1 MRVGPVGTT
10 CGLGRW
16 VRRRTG
22 SLVGTTLGG
31 GTESSGSTIGT
42 LGGLAWG
49 GVVAVFCGAGVIRTG
64 TLGGWA
70 VGSGTG
76 CAIGGSILG
85 GRCLGVT
92 CRKMSASCW
101 IDLAWGRLSF
111 TYGAAGAGL
120 RRAWV
125 RSCAAR
131 VATSADDI
139 WGMQIVCGKKST
151 VSLTRAALVLVM
163 YTWWHW

>member
-16 VRRRTG
+16 ERRWTG

-31 GTESSGSTIGT
+31 GTGASGSTIGT

-49 GVVAVFCGAGVIRTG
+49 EFGALCCGAGAIRTG

-76 CAIGGSILG
+76 GSIGGRILG
-85 GRCLGVT
+85 GRFALG
-92 CRKMSASCW
+92 
-101 IDLAWGRLSF
+101 
-111 TYGAAGAGL
+111 
-120 RRAWV
+120 
-125 RSCAAR
+125 
-131 VATSADDI
+131 
-139 WGMQIVCGKKST
+139 
-151 VSLTRAALVLVM
+151 
-163 YTWWHW
+163 